1 MLAELAVVVVILAM
15 VIFVY
20 LKGTLIKSF
29 GILISA
35 LVASTV
41 AMSFFETL
49 AKLVIGYGFGGEWA
63 PGAIFL
69 LLFVLV
75 FAILNAIGDQFTP
88 ADLYFGDF
96 PDRAARALVG
106 AFAGFVVAG
115 VILLTAAMMPIGTK
129 WPYERFNAEGGSVR
143 PTDPDKS
150 LLLNADGFVAGFTS
164 WVSQGSMAGKKS
176 MALFHP
182 DFVNE
187 IHLNRIG
194 KDKNNLSIAGS
205 DAISVKAAWDANS
218 ELISETNKQ
227 SLSAASG
234 TRQVIVRAAIDG
246 RLVKDGGALSE
257 DGIVTFT
264 LAQFRLMCKDKDSAG
279 DLKGSGEIIY
289 PVGILKKNN
298 IVEEKKNVEDI
309 IVGRSSFD
317 GGAKTLDLVFN
328 VPIDKTPTLLEFKQ
342 NAVAQITRLVSGEN
356 IPAPLPETKIEK

>member
-1 MLAELAVVVVILAM
+1 MLAELAVIVVTLAM

-29 GILISA
+29 VILISA
-35 LVASTV
+35 LVAATV

-49 AKLVIGYGFGGEWA
+49 AKLIIGYGFGGEWI
-63 PGAIFL
+63 PGAVFL
-69 LLFVLV
+69 LIFVLV

-88 ADLYFGDF
+88 VDLYFGDF

-115 VILLTAAMMPIGTK
+115 VILITAAMLPIGTK

-143 PTDPDKS
+143 PAEPDKS
-150 LLLNADGFVAGFTS
+150 LILNADGFVASFTS

-176 MALFHP
+176 LALFHP

-194 KDKNNLSIAGS
+194 KDENNLSIAGS

-218 ELISETNKQ
+218 ELISESNKQ
-227 SLSAASG
+227 SLPTPSG
-234 TRQVIVRAAIDG
+234 TRPVIVRAAIDAKV
-246 RLVKDGGALSE
+246 VKEGGALSE
-257 DGIVTFT
+257 EGGVAFT

-289 PVGILKKNN
+289 PVGIIKKGN
-298 IVEEKKNVEDI
+298 IVEEKKYAEDI
-309 IVGRSSFD
+309 IVERSAFD

-328 VPIDKTPTLLEFKQ
+328 VPTDKTPVLLEFKQ
-342 NAVAQITRLVSGEN
+342 NAVAQINRLSSGEN
-356 IPAPLPETKIEK
+356 IPQAIP

>member
-1 MLAELAVVVVILAM
+1 MLAELAVIVVILAM

-29 GILISA
+29 VILISA
-35 LVASTV
+35 LAASLV

-49 AKLVIGYGFGGEWA
+49 AKLVIGYGFGGEWV

-69 LLFVLV
+69 LVFALV
-75 FAILNAIGDQFTP
+75 FAILNTIGEQLTP
-88 ADLYFGDF
+88 VDLYFGDF

-106 AFAGFVVAG
+106 VVAGFIVAG
-115 VILLTAAMMPIGTK
+115 VILITAAMLPIGTK

-143 PTDPDKS
+143 PADPDKK
-150 LLLNADGFVAGFTS
+150 LILNADGFVAGMTS
-164 WVSQGSMAGKKS
+164 WVSRGSMAGKKS
-176 MALFHP
+176 LAVFHP

-194 KDKNNLSIAGS
+194 KDENNLSIAGS

-218 ELISETNKQ
+218 ELTSETDKQ
-227 SLSAASG
+227 PLSAPSG
-234 TRQVIVRAAIDG
+234 TRQLIVRAAIDG
-246 RLVKDGGALSE
+246 RVVKEGGALSE
-257 DGIVTFT
+257 NGSVAFT
-264 LAQFRLMCKDKDSAG
+264 MAQFRLVCKDKDSAG
-279 DLKGSGEIIY
+279 DLKGGGEIIY

-309 IVGRSSFD
+309 LVERSAFD
-317 GGAKTLDLVFN
+317 GGAKILDLVFN
-328 VPIDKTPTLLEFKQ
+328 VPTGKTPVILGFKQ

-356 IPAPLPETKIEK
+356 IPTD